1 MKSLHFFLPFTFL
14 FLSSL
19 SIAQQSK
26 TDSLLKLIKTD
37 KEDTNKVDHLVQLID
52 ACQYEGKFD
61 DGLNYGKT
69 ALQLSEKLNFK
80 NGIANVHDGIGNMYW
95 NQGNYDKALE
105 NHFVSLKIRKERKD
119 KYGISS
125 SYNNIGNIYVSQGN
139 YSKALENHFASLKI
153 SEELRDKR
161 SLAFSYN
168 NIGVIYW
175 KQEKYDK
182 ALENYLASLKIK
194 KELGNKQSC
203 GRSYNNIGIIYKLQ
217 GNYSKALENY
227 LASLEISEEFGDKPG
242 IASCYNNIALIYYQQ
257 KNYDKALENYFAS
270 LKIRE
275 EIGDKKG
282 IALVRNN
289 IGALYLQQGKTEDSK
304 KQSLASLIIAKEI
317 GSKENIKDA
326 YKLLSTGDSTAGN
339 WKGAYTYHQMYIV
352 YRDSI
357 DNEETRKK
365 TVETEMTY
373 AFEKKEAAAKAEQD
387 KKDAVAAEEKQ
398 KEKTVRYSV
407 IGGLLLVLMVLV
419 IVFRSLKI
427 TRKQKVVIEQQKH
440 LVEESRKEI
449 VDSINYAKRIQMAL
463 LASKDLLD
471 RNLPPHFVFF
481 NPKDIV
487 SGDFYWATEHDNKFY
502 LAICDST
509 GHGVPGAFM
518 SLLNIGFL
526 SEAIKEKD
534 ILEPH
539 EVFNYVR
546 QRLITSIGNEGQQDG
561 MDAVLICMDKNKQRI
576 TYAAANNEPV
586 LIRNNEIIILPKDK
600 MPVGKGERN
609 ESFAL
614 HNIELQKGDVL
625 YVYTDG
631 YADQFGGTKGKKFK
645 YKQLNE
651 LLISIHK
658 ENPQQQKEKLYQHFL
673 SWKGNLE
680 QVDDVCLIGIMN
692 N

>member
-1 MKSLHFFLPFTFL
+1 MKSPWIFLHFTFL

-26 TDSLLKLIKTD
+26 TDSLLKLLKAD
-37 KEDTNKVDHLVQLID
+37 KEDTNKVKHLN
-52 ACQYEGKFD
+52 
-61 DGLNYGKT
+61 GLGLEFRIQGNYDKSLSYAGQAKT
-69 ALQLSEKLNFK
+69 LSEKIKFKKGSALALNHIGNTYIEQGNYNK
-80 NGIANVHDGIGNMYW
+80 ALENHLASLKIKEEIGDKQGIASSHNNIGNIYI
-95 NQGNYDKALE
+95 NQGNYTKALE
-105 NHFVSLKIRKERKD
+105 NHFAALRIREETGDKQGIAASNLNIGSIYRDQGISAYSSGDKATAVKMLGKALGNFFSSLKVYEEMGNKQYIA
-119 KYGISS
+119 SC
-125 SYNNIGNIYVSQGN
+125 YNNIGNIYKEQGK
-139 YSKALENHFASLKI
+139 SAREAGDKSMAAS
-153 SEELRDKR
+153 
-161 SLAFSYN
+161 
-168 NIGVIYW
+168 
-175 KQEKYDK
+175 KYDK
-182 ALENYLASLKIK
+182 ALESFFTACKIFEEIKLKQGLAIA
-194 KELGNKQSC
+194 
-203 GRSYNNIGIIYKLQ
+203 YNNIGNLYLIKGKTIEAEKHV
-217 GNYSKALENY
+217 
-227 LASLEISEEFGDKPG
+227 LASL
-242 IASCYNNIALIYYQQ
+242 NIA
-257 KNYDKALENYFAS
+257 
-270 LKIRE
+270 RE
-275 EIGDKKG
+275 
-282 IALVRNN
+282 
-289 IGALYLQQGKTEDSK
+289 S
-304 KQSLASLIIAKEI
+304 
-317 GSKENIKDA
+317 GSKEGMMRN
-326 YKLLSTGDSTAGN
+326 YQLLAACDSTIGN
-339 WKGAYTYHQMYIV
+339 WEGAYRHHELYIR
-352 YRDSI
+352 YRDSLN
-357 DNEETRKK
+357 NEQTRKK
-365 TVETEMTY
+365 TVETEMTF

-463 LASKDLLD
+463 LASKDLLN

-487 SGDFYWATEHDNKFY
+487 SGDFYWATEHDHKFY

-539 EVFNYVR
+539 EVLNYVR
-546 QRLITSIGNEGQQDG
+546 QRLITSIGNDGQQDG
-561 MDAVLICMDKNKQRI
+561 MDAVLICMDKHKQQI

-614 HNIELQKGDVL
+614 HTIDLQKNDVL

-631 YADQFGGTKGKKFK
+631 YADQFGGAKGKKFK

-651 LLISIHK
+651 LLVSIHK
-658 ENPQQQKEKLYQHFL
+658 ENPQQQKEKLHQHFL
-673 SWKGNLE
+673 NWKGNLE
-680 QVDDVCLIGIMN
+680 QVDDVCLVGIAIN
-692 N
+692 